1 MMLFKSYLCSG
12 KDLVPRAENVTWSS
26 LNFKTIL
33 TWDPTPTDYTYT
45 VHFAEYVHTHTPTH
59 THTQCQHGLQ
69 GNYLDVLLLYRTYS
83 ADIKSEHDVTDDDDD
98 VDDVE
103 FPHTYSP
110 KFNPYR
116 ESQISAVSFKIQ
128 AAENGMVTLNI
139 SDLITSVRSRQSG
152 KLLTIREVFNKD
164 LKYKIIYHKAGSTGK
179 RENISDYSIAKL
191 SNLDAGDSY
200 CFKVAA
206 FIPSRA
212 KALQLGA
219 WSQEVCSEAERH
231 ILHGKYG
238 THYIY
243 THHPALILQ
252 KCRSYWIFLDVDNR
266 KNTIL
271 NSNLKRTDFTFF
283 KMSELSL

>member
-1 MMLFKSYLCSG
+1 MASLRSVLHLGVCLSAWLATTAG

-45 VHFAEYVHTHTPTH
+45 VHFAEDRANWRETPDCIQISDTACDL
-59 THTQCQHGLQ
+59 TDWLLP
-69 GNYLDVLLLYRTYS
+69 LDRTYS

-231 ILHGKYG
+231 ILHELSVG
-238 THYIY
+238 
-243 THHPALILQ
+243 ALVGLLFILLIVI
-252 KCRSYWIFLDVDNR
+252 SIIVIV
-266 KNTIL
+266 TIL
-271 NSNLKRTDFTFF
+271 CCRRC
-283 KMSELSL
+283 